1 MRAGQSNGR
10 RHAAAQLSG
19 ARWVTGLGR
28 AAPIIGAVSSPETA
42 VARGGALV
50 ARVRRGVRHPANWL
64 QLARFSAVGATGY
77 VVNLATFTVC
87 LKQFGLDYRLA
98 ATAAFLVAVTSNFV
112 WNRRWTFAPSPRA
125 RHMQALRFF
134 AVSASAF
141 AFSVGLL
148 QLLVEG
154 GLPHVLAQALSVAAA
169 MPVTFAGNKL
179 WTFA

>member
-1 MRAGQSNGR
+1 
-10 RHAAAQLSG
+10 
-19 ARWVTGLGR
+19 
-28 AAPIIGAVSSPETA
+28 VSSPETA

-77 VVNLATFTVC
+77 VVNLATFTLC
-87 LKQFGLDYRLA
+87 LKQIGLDYRL
-98 ATAAFLVAVTSNFV
+98 AVTSNFV

-134 AVSASAF
+134 TVSAVAF
-141 AFSVGLL
+141 VLSLGLL
-148 QLLVEG
+148 QLLVEPG

>member
-1 MRAGQSNGR
+1 MTS
-10 RHAAAQLSG
+10 
-19 ARWVTGLGR
+19 LGR
-28 AAPIIGAVSSPETA
+28 AAPIIGPVSSPETA

-77 VVNLATFTVC
+77 VVNLVTFTLC
-87 LKQFGLDYRLA
+87 LTQIGLDYRLA

-134 AVSASAF
+134 TVSAVAF
-141 AFSVGLL
+141 VLSLGLL
-148 QLLVEG
+148 QLLVEPG